1 MPSAST
7 IDAELGMWKQL
18 WNEKCKEKLVLLQR
32 QHLDTTG
39 KEMNLAE
46 PELKKLQF
54 RHLPNDIV
62 STFKEMTNDIF
73 PNIAYS
79 LSILA
84 VLPVTS
90 CEAEH
95 TISMLRRLKTYM
107 CSTMKEERLTGLA
120 LMNVH
125 ADIPLSIEDV
135 ITKFAIKNPRRMK
148 LVDILQDYSTL

>member
-18 WNEKCKEKLVLLQR
+18 WNEKWKEKLVLLQR

-90 CEAEH
+90 CEAER
-95 TISMLRRLKTYM
+95 TISMLRRLKTYSVQLRPGTLHFLVIFT
-107 CSTMKEERLTGLA
+107 CRFWNSSRANENTGE
-120 LMNVH
+120 
-125 ADIPLSIEDV
+125 LSLDTYV
-135 ITKFAIKNPRRMK
+135 
-148 LVDILQDYSTL
+148 